1 MSNIW
6 KETHQNAF
14 VKIACALN
22 DAKIHWTVLRN
33 YSGLPLNND
42 SKDVDISLPYSE
54 KNKALALIETALLDC
69 GFEFKKNIKFSFCY
83 SLIYF
88 RVFDDNIES
97 IKIDLF
103 WGLQLKGFVMQSAE
117 NIYDNS
123 LDFGLFKGADKALST
138 VFNFTTSIVS
148 NGVIRDKY
156 FNPLIDEYK
165 NNKLNVK
172 KWLSSIMDE
181 EMQTRLEND
190 IQSPNIENINN
201 YIPELRASIT
211 NTTFKKQPLGIFTKS
226 ISRWYFRINQFTNN
240 SGGGFISFHGAD
252 GSGKSTVINE
262 FIKQYCD
269 VFVIDRQA
277 ISLQHFRPHFLPNAR
292 AIISGSKYDESKE
305 EYHNPHRGK
314 NKSFFPSFFALCYYC
329 FDYIV
334 GYFFRTKKEILFHYT
349 VIYDRYIYDFLT
361 DPQRMSITLPYFIRK
376 MFVYALPRPSV
387 SFYLDGPAKLI
398 YSRKKELTLDAITTQ
413 NNIYRNKL
421 AKNKR
426 FVTLDILQNPEKIAT
441 TAIISYIKKTC
452 IILISSN
459 NT

>member
-1 MSNIW
+1 MKNIW
-6 KETHQNAF
+6 EDAQQKAF
-14 VKIACALN
+14 VKIAGALN
-22 DAKIHWTVLRN
+22 EAKIHWTVLRN
-33 YSGLPLNND
+33 YDGLPAYND
-42 SKDVDISLPYSE
+42 SKDIDISLRYSE
-54 KNKALALIETALLDC
+54 RKKALKLIETSLLAC
-69 GFEFKKNIKFSFCY
+69 GFVFKKEIRFSFCY
-83 SLIYF
+83 SLVYF
-88 RVFDDNIES
+88 KMCDGNVDS

-103 WGLQLKGFVMQSAE
+103 WGLQLKGYLMQSPDDLYA
-117 NIYDNS
+117 NS
-123 LDFGLFKGADKALST
+123 IDLGFFKGADKSISA
-138 VFNFTTSIVS
+138 VFNLTTSIVA
-148 NGVIRDKY
+148 NGILRDKY
-156 FNPLIDEYK
+156 FNPLVAEYK
-165 NNKLNVK
+165 KNKLGVK

-181 EMQTRLEND
+181 EMQMRLEND
-190 IQSPNIENINN
+190 IQSSNIGSIKK
-201 YIPELRASIT
+201 YIPELRASIKRA
-211 NTTFKKQPLGIFTKS
+211 TFKKQPLEIILRS
-226 ISRWYFRINQFTNN
+226 ISRWYYRLQQFIND

-252 GSGKSTVINE
+252 GSGKTTVINE
-262 FIKQYCD
+262 FIKQYSD

-292 AIISGSKYDESKE
+292 AIVAGSKYDESKE

-334 GYFFRTKKEILFHYT
+334 GYFFRTKKEILFHNT

-376 MFVYALPRPSV
+376 IFVYALPRPFV

-426 FVTLDILQNPEKIAT
+426 FVTLDILQNPEEIAT

-452 IILISSN
+452 IILISDN